1 MHLYAK
7 TVSAVA
13 SGDYYQVLF
22 DSDNRSEEEV
32 DPFDQPEPYL
42 MVQSQ
47 FEFFSGAKCFL
58 ESDDEDYI
66 GHFNLKLVEFSST
79 RCVFE
84 IARRDHNRVEVSF
97 ELPSPEFENARR
109 IVEVIFGIREP
120 ECDDQDLDGAL

>member
-13 SGDYYQVLF
+13 SGDYYQVHF
-22 DSDNRSEEEV
+22 DSDNRGEEEV
-32 DPFDQPEPYL
+32 DPFDQPEPYV

-47 FEFFSGAKCFL
+47 FEFFSGGNCYV
-58 ESDDEDYI
+58 ESDDKNYI
-66 GHFNLKLVEFSST
+66 GHFKLKLIEFSST

-84 IARRDHNRVEVSF
+84 IARRDHNRVEVSY
-97 ELPSPEFENARR
+97 ELPSPEFESAQR

-120 ECDDQDLDGAL
+120 EYDSDLDGAL